1 MFGIGI
7 IQDNTKRRF
16 DWTSECV
23 PFPDCIRRGTSPSVN
38 SLSVKDFDNVARRF
52 RAAGSQDLPDSHVHE
67 AVEHLL
73 ALWETQALASTTV
86 AADELSSRASDRVPV
101 HSGGRAVLHPVQS
114 RSQSRSDMNAGW

>member
-16 DWTSECV
+16 DWTSEYV
-23 PFPDCIRRGTSPSVN
+23 PFPDCIRGRSPSVN
-38 SLSVKDFDNVARRF
+38 SLSVEDFDKVARRF
-52 RAAGSQDLPDSHVHE
+52 RAADSQDLPDSRVHE

-73 ALWETQALASTTV
+73 ALWKTRALASTTV
-86 AADELSSRASDRVPV
+86 AADGLYSRASDRVPV

-114 RSQSRSDMNAGW
+114 RSQSRSDMNAEW